1 MKLNLKH
8 MNGNKSRQLFMAI
21 VALFIL
27 SANGFSQVG
36 KRFPSEKTTM
46 KDKITGKTITVL
58 TTSPGDDSKIYQ
70 THPQWTYDGKYII
83 FTSNRDTSYKR
94 SKVYAVDVKA
104 GTIIQL
110 TEGETPAGSLNIS
123 RLSNKLY
130 YSSGGRGAPLKLV
143 EMDLEAVFKDSEKGI
158 TKKQSAYERT
168 VGTLPDNLRESG
180 GFTLDANEKFAYVG
194 VGRVDAMPKP
204 DPAQK
209 TLAVEPIPGGIRAI
223 NIATGEVTTVIDVP
237 YRMGHIQA
245 NPFKTGEILFCHES
259 GGDTPQR
266 MWMVNADGTGYKA
279 VYKER
284 PDEWV
289 SHETWVDANTIYFNV
304 KPSTFY
310 TKLTPNVADFR
321 ALGEGVFTA
330 NTFTMPTGIFAI
342 NIRTDNVK
350 VLGSVDKGH
359 GYWHSN
365 GTQNGKWAMG
375 DNFDGDLYLINLRT
389 GEQSLLTTGNL
400 MVFKGAPDHDLFHP
414 HATFRPDGKQL
425 FYQSGA
431 YSGGKNYDL
440 MLVDVPG
447 SN

>member
-1 MKLNLKH
+1 MKYNDTY
-8 MNGNKSRQLFMAI
+8 MNRYTKVYMI
-21 VALFIL
+21 VAMFFLGNVY
-27 SANGFSQVG
+27 AFSQVG

-46 KDKITGKTITVL
+46 KDKVTGRTITVL

-83 FTSNRDTSYKR
+83 FMSNRDTAYKK
-94 SKVYAVDVKA
+94 SKVYAVDVKS
-104 GTIIQL
+104 GVIVQL
-110 TEGETPAGSLNIS
+110 TEGETPAGSLNIA

-130 YSSGGRGAPLKLV
+130 YSSGGRGESLKLM
-143 EMDLEAVFKDSEKGI
+143 EMDLDALFRDSEKGVS
-158 TKKQSAYERT
+158 KKQSAYERL

-194 VGRVDAMPKP
+194 VGRIDALPKN
-204 DPAQK
+204 DTSTRRA
-209 TLAVEPIPGGIRAI
+209 AVEPIPGGIRAI
-223 NIATGEVTTVIDVP
+223 NIATGEITRVIDVP

-245 NPFKTGEILFCHES
+245 NPFKAGEILFCHES

-266 MWMVNADGTGYKA
+266 MWMVNADGSGYKA

-321 ALGEGVFTA
+321 KLGEGVFTKDA
-330 NTFTMPTGIFAI
+330 FTLPTGIFAI
-342 NIRTDNVK
+342 NIRNDNVK
-350 VLGSVDKGH
+350 VLGAVDKGH

-365 GTQNGKWAMG
+365 GTSNGKWAMG
-375 DNFDGDLYLINLRT
+375 DNFEGDLYLINLRT
-389 GEQSLLTTGNL
+389 GEQTILTTGNM
-400 MVFKGAPDHDLFHP
+400 MVFKGAPDHELYHP
-414 HATFRPDGKQL
+414 HATFRPDGRQL
-425 FYQSGA
+425 LYQSGV

-440 MLVDVPG
+440 MLVDIPE
-447 SN
+447 NN